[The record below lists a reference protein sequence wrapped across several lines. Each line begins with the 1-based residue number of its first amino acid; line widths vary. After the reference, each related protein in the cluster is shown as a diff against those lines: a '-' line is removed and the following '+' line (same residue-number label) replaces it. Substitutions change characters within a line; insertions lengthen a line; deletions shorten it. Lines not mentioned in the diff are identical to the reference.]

1 MESTVPSTFLIGSPD
16 NVHQAWQMVLSQLR
30 MEMSRVDF
38 ENWVQPL
45 QPLDYRGGVFYVG
58 AVSPYARDWVNDRLK
73 SRITHIL
80 EGMLNATLTLEVQV
94 VNAYY
99 RPASEPHPAAQAQ
112 PAPPSAPLASEEEC
126 KPEPRSRKVMLQRA
140 YGSKRAAIIQPDRTL
155 LVTQYFFF
163 NWLPILGHSAMAVI
177 MAARSMCYWNPMTG
191 QLRNTVETEMG
202 ELARKASVS
211 VRTVKDV
218 MKNEDV
224 QKYFLRYKVRRVVT
238 ENGVR
243 TAGIVMQVRMDDP
256 LTPKDQQEH
265 NLVEEEVWYSPE
277 FEDPP
282 QE

>member
-1 MESTVPSTFLIGSPD
+1 MESTVPSTFLIASPD

-45 QPLDYRGGVFYVG
+45 QPLDYRDGVFYVG

-99 RPASEPHPAAQAQ
+99 RPAADQRPAA
-112 PAPPSAPLASEEEC
+112 PSAPPPAPSALAEES

-277 FEDPP
+277 FEDPL